1 MVLNA
6 TFHIQCTV
14 DVMFKWFDQG
24 WDHLLYLPE
33 LVKSMQH
40 TAKQFNH
47 SSWALIDDVRGWPVR
62 TPEDIAISKQNLAT
76 MQSLGMTHCAVCVN
90 DIALAKWIMQ
100 KIMAKGVKLAFFH
113 SIDACKNWLK
123 EQGFN
128 PEFDAEDKH
137 ETTF

>member
-1 MVLNA
+1 M
-6 TFHIQCTV
+6 I
-14 DVMFKWFDQG
+14 KWFDQG

-62 TPEDIAISKQNLAT
+62 TPEEITISRKNLAT
-76 MQSLGMTHCAVCVN
+76 LHKLGMTHCAVCVN
-90 DIALAKWIMQ
+90 DIALAKWVVT
-100 KIMAKGVKLAFFH
+100 KIVAKSVKLAFFND
-113 SIDACKNWLK
+113 IADCKTWLI

-128 PEFDAEDKH
+128 PDCAQQSGL
-137 ETTF
+137 TSPIPA